1 MEEARAEHPFSQ
13 RIGSIPCCDHDVPK
27 PEELGVAPHC
37 IKLRFLGEP
46 ASQGSKVQT
55 KWGAM
60 REVSKKLQPW
70 RASIQ
75 YACEQQYKGDPI
87 TEPVALDVTFVFPR
101 PKGHFSTAKGKE
113 DQLKASAPVHYTK
126 TPDLDK
132 CCRALNDAL
141 TVKCGGNVLSD
152 DSQVVELNSIKR
164 YAEHG
169 ESTGAL
175 VSIRI
180 IG

>member
-1 MEEARAEHPFSQ
+1 
-13 RIGSIPCCDHDVPK
+13 
-27 PEELGVAPHC
+27 
-37 IKLRFLGEP
+37 
-46 ASQGSKVQT
+46 
-55 KWGAM
+55 M

-75 YACEQQYKGDPI
+75 YACEQQYQGEPI
-87 TEPVALDVTFVFPR
+87 DHAVALDVTFVFPR
-101 PKGHFSTAKGKE
+101 PKTHYGTGRNATK
-113 DQLKASAPVHYTK
+113 LKDSAPRHHTK

-132 CCRALNDAL
+132 LLRGVLDPM
-141 TVKCGGNVLSD
+141 TVKCGGNVLMD
-152 DSQVVELNSIKR
+152 DACVMQLKAGKR